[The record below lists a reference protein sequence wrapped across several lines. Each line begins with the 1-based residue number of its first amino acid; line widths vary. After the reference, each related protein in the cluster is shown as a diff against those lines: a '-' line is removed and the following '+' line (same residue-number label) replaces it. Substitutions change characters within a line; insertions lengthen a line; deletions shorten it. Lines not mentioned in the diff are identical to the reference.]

1 MKYILILLLLL
12 IFPLS
17 GIAEKHCVFT
27 PINGTHGLSGN
38 KVRNI
43 TQLPDGR
50 MMITTEGLLN
60 LYDGTNFSYLHY
72 DREAICRLSDYSGF
86 SSRIYRCSRIY
97 VA

>member
-43 TQLPDGR
+43 TQLPDG
-50 MMITTEGLLN
+50 
-60 LYDGTNFSYLHY
+60 
-72 DREAICRLSDYSGF
+72 DRKS
-86 SSRIYRCSRIY
+86 
-97 VA
+97 VV

>member
-72 DREAICRLSDYSGF
+72 DREAICLFIRLF
-86 SSRIYRCSRIY
+86 RISSRIYRCSRIY